1 MARNND
7 TSAARLMLA
16 AGLRVDTVSQH
27 HASPLHWAAFNGNA
41 ELVRLLLSHYPPLEH
56 ADNEFKG
63 TPLNWAIYGSENG
76 WERET
81 GDYAGVVEALLDAGA
96 SLLKKVEGTEAVSA
110 VLRQRG
116 MK

>member
-1 MARNND
+1 M
-7 TSAARLMLA
+7 
-16 AGLRVDTVSQH
+16 
-27 HASPLHWAAFNGNA
+27 
-41 ELVRLLLSHYPPLEH
+41 
-56 ADNEFKG
+56 
-63 TPLNWAIYGSENG
+63 NWAIYGSENG